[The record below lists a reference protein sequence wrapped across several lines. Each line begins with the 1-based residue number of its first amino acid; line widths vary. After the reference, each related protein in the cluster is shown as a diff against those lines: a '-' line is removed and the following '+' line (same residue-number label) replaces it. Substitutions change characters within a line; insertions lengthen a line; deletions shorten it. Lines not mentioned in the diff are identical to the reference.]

1 MADKKIT
8 DLNLRSDFDGT
19 VNLPGDDTSQT
30 WRVTG
35 AQISTFIKSELGIPT
50 IGGAGSRYRSDGS
63 TAAWG
68 FDVQDSSTTTD
79 TMAANEDFHSCDAT
93 SGAYTLTLPT
103 VVNGKII
110 RIRKTD
116 STFNRV
122 TLGAITSLNTQNE
135 LVTLMGISGAWVVIE
150 RHISKASTSFVPTIY
165 GTTTNPTR
173 LTGHGEK
180 AYWSRSGEYLDY
192 HYSLANTGTGGGAG
206 SGSYLFSLPS
216 GLTFNSTKISS
227 TEVATVQFAVC
238 GSSSFRGSAG
248 TTEVQ
253 GVCRAWDDGAGKV
266 GILCMGILEGTAVN
280 TLAGSTTTPLNA
292 SAYISFCARVPITE
306 WA

>member
-8 DLNLRSDFDGT
+8 DLSLRSDFDET

-35 AQISTFIKSELGIPT
+35 AQIATFVEAELGISP
-50 IGGAGSRYRSDGS
+50 IGGAGARYRSDG
-63 TAAWG
+63 TDPAWG

-93 SGAYTLTLPT
+93 AGAYTLTLPT

-135 LVTLMGISGAWVVIE
+135 MAVLMGISGSWVVID
-150 RHISKASTSFVPTIY
+150 RHIPSVVTSFVPTIY
-165 GTTTNPTR
+165 GSTTNPTR
-173 LTGHGEK
+173 MVGYTEY
-180 AYWSRSGEYLDY
+180 AYWGRSGEYLDY
-192 HYSLANTGTGGGAG
+192 HYTLANGSSGGAAG
-206 SGSYLFSLPS
+206 SGTYIWSLPS
-216 GLTFNSTKISS
+216 GLTPNSTKISTDAS
-227 TEVATVQFAVC
+227 VIQAGVC
-238 GSSSFRGSAG
+238 GASSFRGSAASS
-248 TTEVQ
+248 EVH
-253 GVCRAWDDGAGKV
+253 GACRIVDGGSSKI
-266 GILCMGILEGTAVN
+266 GIQIQGILESTGVN
-280 TLAGSTTTPLNA
+280 TIGNSTSMPLNA
-292 SAYISFCARVPITE
+292 GCYVSFSARVPITE